1 MQMQLLMAGT
11 ISALLAAATQTPL
24 ANITGIVQRQFA
36 QYDPTYPKWSAA
48 GLAELNNTRFKL
60 NALQQQGYPK
70 FCTEQHYAEATTAV
84 LYYADESVFS
94 HAHSLLL
101 DSLKGP
107 ANDSQLWA
115 LSEFPNGTDF

>member
-1 MQMQLLMAGT
+1 MYELQRGDVRAWKSEVGALKREEGARIFGLHHQLRHHEE
-11 ISALLAAATQTPL
+11 
-24 ANITGIVQRQFA
+24 VQRFKRA
-36 QYDPTYPKWSAA
+36 SF
-48 GLAELNNTRFKL
+48 LRAERFI
-60 NALQQQGYPK
+60 ALQQQGYPK